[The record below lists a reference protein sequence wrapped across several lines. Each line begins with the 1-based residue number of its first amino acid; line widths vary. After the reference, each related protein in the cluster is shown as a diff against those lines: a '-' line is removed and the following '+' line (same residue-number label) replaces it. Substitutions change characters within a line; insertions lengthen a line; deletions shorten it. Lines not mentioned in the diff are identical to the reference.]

1 MRNINCSSL
10 FAFYASFEVWPLV
23 GAFMETGSI
32 VPIIG
37 AVGLVSLALSWHRR
51 AGDSAKLAQ
60 FGWVLVGLYFFS
72 SAWDYQEKGDLV
84 LTVMSLLALPITLGI
99 AIWENNA
106 KDNRT
111 RNALNWARGAMAY
124 AGGPYL
130 LISHVPWLNVIA
142 IWFVA
147 SQVALFYRI
156 SGTGDIHLGE
166 TWVETSAGKVTW
178 DDWDGNRWFS
188 SETIGEFPFQ
198 TELVMA
204 DGSFIGINFV
214 LACTALQSM
223 VIFIGAIAV
232 LDLDWRRRIR
242 AILFTIPVIHI
253 LNVFRNVG
261 LIWMHQTYTTW
272 SFYGMSVFEFGH
284 NYAARF
290 VSLFAMFFM
299 ALIMFEILP
308 ELHRHIVRLLKPLG
322 LMQPKK
328 KI

>member
-1 MRNINCSSL
+1 MD
-10 FAFYASFEVWPLV
+10 AA
-23 GAFMETGSI
+23 SI

-37 AVGLVSLALSWHRR
+37 AIGLVSLALSWHMRTKGSTR
-51 AGDSAKLAQ
+51 LAQ
-60 FGWVLVGLYFFS
+60 FGWILVGLYFFQG
-72 SAWDYQEKGDLV
+72 AWSYQAKGDLV
-84 LTVMSLLALPITLGI
+84 LTVMSLSALPLTIGI
-99 AIWENNA
+99 ARWENNISDEKA
-106 KDNRT
+106 RS
-111 RNALNWARGAMAY
+111 ALNWARGSMAY

-130 LISHVPWLNVIA
+130 LISHVPWFNVLA

-147 SQVALFYRI
+147 FQVALFYRL
-156 SGTGDIHLGE
+156 SGTGDIQLGD
-166 TWVETSAGKVTW
+166 TWVETSSGRVLW

-188 SETIGEFPFQ
+188 AETIGEFPFQ
-198 TELVMA
+198 TELVMS
-204 DGSFIGINFV
+204 DGTFIGINFV

-232 LDLDWRRRIR
+232 LDLDWKRRIR

-253 LNVFRNVG
+253 LNIFRNVG

-272 SFYGMSVFEFGH
+272 SFYGMNVFEFGH

-322 LMQPKK
+322 IMQPKK
-328 KI
+328 RV

>member
-1 MRNINCSSL
+1 MEGQSL
-10 FAFYASFEVWPLV
+10 VA
-23 GAFMETGSI
+23 M
-32 VPIIG
+32 IG
-37 AVGLVSLALSWHRR
+37 AIGLISLALSWHLRR
-51 AGDSAKLAQ
+51 GNSVRLAQ
-60 FGWVLVGLYFFS
+60 LGWIFVGLYFFS
-72 SAWDYQEKGDLV
+72 GAWKYQAKGDLI
-84 LTVMSLLALPITLGI
+84 LTTMSLAALPMTAGL
-99 AIWENNA
+99 AYWESSTTDD
-106 KDNRT
+106 KSRS
-111 RNALNWARGAMAY
+111 ALNWARGAMAY

-130 LISHVPWLNVIA
+130 LISHVPWLNVLA

-147 SQVALFYRI
+147 SQVALFYRL
-156 SGTGDIHLGE
+156 SGTGDIELGE
-166 TWVETSAGKVTW
+166 TWVETTSGKVTW
-178 DDWDGNRWFS
+178 DEWDGNRWFS
-188 SETIGEFPFQ
+188 ADTIGEFPFQ

-223 VIFIGAIAV
+223 VIFIGAISV
-232 LDLDWRRRIR
+232 LDLGWRRRVR

-272 SFYGMSVFEFGH
+272 SFYGMNVFEFGH
-284 NYAARF
+284 NYASRF

-322 LMQPKK
+322 IMQPNKK
-328 KI
+328 SINS

>member
-1 MRNINCSSL
+1 
-10 FAFYASFEVWPLV
+10 
-23 GAFMETGSI
+23 MEANSI

-37 AVGLVSLALSWHRR
+37 AIGLVSLAISWHMRSR
-51 AGDSAKLAQ
+51 ESARIAQ
-60 FGWVLVGLYFFS
+60 IGWLCVGVYFFLGS
-72 SAWDYQEKGDLV
+72 WNYQEKGDLI
-84 LTVMSLLALPITLGI
+84 LTVMSLSALPLTIGI
-99 AIWENNA
+99 ARWETNTLDLRA
-106 KDNRT
+106 RK
-111 RNALNWARGAMAY
+111 ALNWARGAMAY

-130 LISHVPWLNVIA
+130 LISHVPWLNVLA

-166 TWVETSAGKVTW
+166 TWVETSSGKITW
-178 DDWDGNRWFS
+178 DNWDGNRWFS

-272 SFYGMSVFEFGH
+272 SFYGMSIFEFGH

-322 LMQPKK
+322 IMQPKK
-328 KI
+328 KSA

>member
-1 MRNINCSSL
+1 MEPEST
-10 FAFYASFEVWPLV
+10 VPL
-23 GAFMETGSI
+23 
-32 VPIIG
+32 IG
-37 AVGLVSLALSWHRR
+37 AIGLVSLAVSWHLRQSSSVR
-51 AGDSAKLAQ
+51 IAQAG
-60 FGWVLVGLYFFS
+60 WILVGVYFFVG
-72 SAWDYQEKGDLV
+72 AWDYQAKGDLL
-84 LTVMSLLALPITLGI
+84 LTVMSISALPITIGL
-99 AIWENNA
+99 ARWESNVA
-106 KDNRT
+106 DTKARK
-111 RNALNWARGAMAY
+111 ALDWSRGAMAY

-130 LISHVPWLNVIA
+130 LIAHVPWLNVIA

-147 SQVALFYRI
+147 SQVALFYRL
-156 SGTGDIHLGE
+156 SGTGDIQLGE
-166 TWVETSAGKVTW
+166 TWVETSSGKISW
-178 DDWDGNRWFS
+178 EDWDGNRWFS
-188 SETIGEFPFQ
+188 AETIGEFPFQ

-204 DGSFIGINFV
+204 DGSFIGINFI

-272 SFYGMSVFEFGH
+272 SFFGMSVFEFGH

-308 ELHRHIVRLLKPLG
+308 EL
-322 LMQPKK
+322 
-328 KI
+328 